1 VRKKRKGVLVK
12 DNKDD
17 PIRVL
22 VVDDER
28 NILDIIKFNLEVEGY
43 EVITCMEG
51 EEALSKIYEIMPDLI
66 LCDIMMPVLD
76 GLEVCRRLKADG
88 RTNQIP
94 VVMLSAKTQAQDK
107 IASIDAG
114 ADDFITKP
122 FDFSDLAARI
132 RINLVRAG
140 HKRDVSPLTGLPGS
154 ISIEAETKQRL
165 ARNQLFSILYID
177 IDNFK
182 PFNDLY
188 GFPNGDKTI
197 RLLSSI
203 IDEAVKNQG
212 NMDDFIGHAGSD
224 DFVVITS
231 PEKASLVA
239 ENIITSFDRQVVSL
253 YKDED
258 LRRGFSILVDR
269 LGRDNYIPIMT
280 LSIGIASNRNR
291 RISTHWEVGEIAK
304 ETLSYAKSIPGSTYF
319 TDRRTK

>member
-1 VRKKRKGVLVK
+1 MKEDKASR
-12 DNKDD
+12 
-17 PIRVL
+17 IRVL

-51 EEALSKIYEIMPDLI
+51 EEALNKVYETMPDLI
-66 LCDIMMPVLD
+66 LCDIMMPAID

-94 VVMLSAKTQAQDK
+94 VVMLSAKTQAHDK

-122 FDFSDLAARI
+122 FDFSDLVARI
-132 RINLVRAG
+132 KINLVRAG

-154 ISIEAETKQRL
+154 ISIEAETKQRI
-165 ARNQLFSILYID
+165 ARNQFFSILCID

-182 PFNDLY
+182 PFNDIY
-188 GFPNGDKTI
+188 GFPAGDKAI
-197 RLLSSI
+197 RLLASI
-203 IDEAVKNQG
+203 IDEAVKNHG
-212 NMDDFIGHAGSD
+212 NVDDFIGHGGSD
-224 DFVVITS
+224 DFVVITT
-231 PEKASLVA
+231 PEKASAIA
-239 ENIITSFDRQVVSL
+239 ENIIASFDRQIVSL

-258 LRRGFSILVDR
+258 LRRGYSILVDR

-280 LSIGIASNRNR
+280 LSIGIAGNRNR
-291 RISTHWEVGEIAK
+291 RISTHWEVAELAK

-319 TDRRTK
+319 ADRRTK